1 MKAKNAALPLLIT
14 VILSALGIAYAG
26 WVDQVY
32 IMGTAE
38 MGSMTLAFD
47 YTEPPVVSEFHKI
60 GGEGGL
66 VPGEYL
72 GKEVASERAWYDV
85 LVTDCKTGLMGYKEL
100 HIEVNNSYPCLYVY
114 TTFVL
119 RNLGTVPLMVYQY
132 NITAECISS
141 QTGAK
146 VCDLGLVPQAAP
158 GGKYEWLLFE
168 DLDGDGEKD
177 ADENYVLWMQTV
189 DGLPLQ
195 IDKEGYEKR
204 EIDIHF
210 LQPARQCH
218 IYKFRVSV
226 DAIQWNKLYETVPS

>member
-1 MKAKNAALPLLIT
+1 MKTKNAALPLLIT

-47 YTEPPVVSEFHKI
+47 YDELPEPLEKYRI
-60 GGEGGL
+60 GNDG
-66 VPGEYL
+66 PFYIGEYL
-72 GKEVASERAWYDV
+72 GKEVADTRAWYDEEV
-85 LVTDCKTGLMGYKEL
+85 QDCKTGLKGYKYL
-100 HIEVNNSYPCLYVY
+100 YIEVNNSYPCLYVF
-114 TTFVL
+114 TTFIL

-141 QTGAK
+141 QTMEK
-146 VCDLGLVPQAAP
+146 VCDLVLVSRPSDP
-158 GGKYEWLLFE
+158 GMYEWELFE
-168 DLDGDGEKD
+168 DLNGNGRQDEGE
-177 ADENYVLWMQTV
+177 EFVLWMRTV

-195 IDKEGYEKR
+195 IDKKGWQKR

-226 DAIQWNKLYETVPS
+226 DAIQWNKLYETVQ